1 MGAQILHTTLIRD
14 LAVAAGAAQIQ
25 RDLPVNPISG
35 LIVTLKAANNGA
47 SPLIA
52 QFWDDWDDKYTS
64 WRITY
69 RGATII
75 QGGTADL
82 WMAMALRE
90 GQVPSRAQVTQ
101 PDNDI
106 TSLTFP
112 ILFGRRLYDAVECF
126 PATRR
131 GDLVLTIDHAA
142 DAGELDTHI
151 LQVETIELLDAR
163 PRRFCKTTTISQI
176 MAIAGEN
183 VIELPVGN
191 ALLGALL
198 RPLVFPT
205 GASFAS
211 SFGEIALRLDNVE
224 LIEARRNWE
233 SAQGMLARRID
244 PTWSQLRH
252 THAFEPVAGVLTL
265 DVQQDEERAQA
276 YAYLDWDPLNDG
288 AYAVETRGAAHVQL
302 AMVSDQA
309 DATASRVL
317 PIELVELGGDGG

>member
-1 MGAQILHTTLIRD
+1 MSAQILHTTLIRD
-14 LAVAAGAAQIQ
+14 LVIAAGAAQIQ

-52 QFWDDWDDKYTS
+52 QFWDDFADKYTS
-64 WRITY
+64 WRVTY
-69 RGATII
+69 RGATIMA
-75 QGGTADL
+75 GNTEDL
-82 WMAMALRE
+82 WIAMALRE

-112 ILFGRRLYDAVECF
+112 ILFGRKLYDAMECF
-126 PATRR
+126 PASRR

-163 PRRFCKTTTISQI
+163 PKRFVKTTTISQI

-191 ALLGALL
+191 DLLGCVL
-198 RPLVFPT
+198 RPLVFPS
-205 GASFAS
+205 GALFTS
-211 SFGEIALRLDNVE
+211 SFGEIALALDNVE

-244 PTWSQLRH
+244 PTWADMRH

-265 DVQQDEERAQA
+265 DVQSDEERGQA
-276 YAYLDWDPLNDG
+276 YAYLDWDPLDDG
-288 AYAVETRGAAHVQL
+288 AYAVATRGAAHVQL
-302 AMVSDQA
+302 RMVSDQA
-309 DATASRVL
+309 DVTASRAL
-317 PIELVELGGDGG
+317 PIELVEIDGGQ